1 MVMKRSELRRLFRKH
16 WGESARLARELK
28 LSPVKVS
35 RWFHGQ
41 IDSRNADSI
50 RIEAA
55 VFARAAQL
63 LKQDTDAETAR
74 DRAKKELASARSLAV

>member
-1 MVMKRSELRRLFRKH
+1 MKRSELRRLFRKH

-35 RWFHGQ
+35 RWFPGQ
-41 IDSRNADSI
+41 IDPGHTDSI

-63 LKQDTDAETAR
+63 LKQDAEAQAAR
-74 DRAKKELASARSLAV
+74 SRAQKELASVRPPAA